1 MPSRRT
7 PGGKRKAADLVPASE
22 ALSATLQ
29 GSGRILTPRQPG
41 SSPGVAAAKAKAQVR
56 RWRHARTHL
65 QTMSVFFC
73 INRARAAAGP
83 LRRSRAR
90 AVWIA
95 PRASEGDGGLTSSGL
110 TVAASQRKRGRPRE
124 VDAKLQQA
132 VDAWADEQNEA
143 VNSASKA
150 ADAYAPPTPALA
162 PCGAGFTQVSDGA
175 SPRPSPRV
183 LCGAT

>member
-1 MPSRRT
+1 MADCGSRRAGRQCPVAGQVAWRLWGRAAAARPRSRFLSHGFVLRSNRSAAAQRGVWYSDIMPSRRT

-83 LRRSRAR
+83 LRRSRA
-90 AVWIA
+90 
-95 PRASEGDGGLTSSGL
+95 GGM
-110 TVAASQRKRGRPRE
+110 
-124 VDAKLQQA
+124 DC
-132 VDAWADEQNEA
+132 
-143 VNSASKA
+143 SA
-150 ADAYAPPTPALA
+150 
-162 PCGAGFTQVSDGA
+162 
-175 SPRPSPRV
+175 RV
-183 LCGAT
+183 